1 MSEIEEP
8 VYPSKQRVHGYEF
21 TDYISGLIFS
31 SRFSDV
37 IIHCKNN
44 QRVKCHR
51 VILAGVS
58 PFLKEIL
65 NNKQEDDI
73 VEIIL
78 PDIPVEDV
86 KGLLSLLYTGKSNIY
101 ER

>member
-8 VYPSKQRVHGYEF
+8 VFPSKQRVHTNEF
-21 TDYISGLIFS
+21 TDYISGLVFS

-65 NNKQEDDI
+65 STQEEDV

-78 PDIPVEDV
+78 PEIPIEDV
-86 KGLLSLLYTGKSNIY
+86 KGLLSLLYTGKANIY
-101 ER
+101 EK